1 MSSFRALCFIGI
13 GFAFLGIVRSG
24 SKQLTVE
31 ERIGTVELAVNQLS
45 MSVSR
50 ILKHL
55 KMEEVED
62 KPFLPDTAIVPGF
75 LNDTDLEER
84 VTVLESQMSN
94 VQDVAAI
101 EETVT
106 GLQANDENQQGAINS
121 LDFRLSQ
128 VELDGAVAFH
138 TYLGIYSTIPP
149 GTVVVMPN
157 VLVNLGN
164 GFNSETGTFTVPT
177 GGAGLYYL
185 YAHFMYD
192 IGDWVYIGIRRNGF
206 TLCYATNDDLQE
218 AQDHDASSCGAV
230 SVLDEGRKTFST
242 PCRKTNKF

>member
-1 MSSFRALCFIGI
+1 M
-13 GFAFLGIVRSG
+13 GFVLLGIAEPE

-31 ERIGTVELAVNQLS
+31 ERMGRVELTVDQLS
-45 MSVSR
+45 MSVSK

-62 KPFLPDTAIVPGF
+62 KPFLRDTAIVLGF

-94 VQDVAAI
+94 VQEDVATI
-101 EETVT
+101 EEMVT
-106 GLQANDENQQGAINS
+106 GLQANDENQQGSINS

-138 TYLGIYSTIPP
+138 AYLGIDSTIPP
-149 GTVVVMPN
+149 GSVVVMPN

-164 GFNSETGTFTVPT
+164 GFNYETGTFIVPT
-177 GGAGLYYL
+177 CGAGLYYL

-230 SVLDEGRKTFST
+230 SVLDEGKQSVST
-242 PCRKTNKF
+242 P

>member
-1 MSSFRALCFIGI
+1 MSISRTLCFIAI
-13 GFAFLGIVRSG
+13 GFALLGIAEPG

-31 ERIGTVELAVNQLS
+31 KRMGRVELAVNQLS
-45 MSVSR
+45 MSVSK

-55 KMEEVED
+55 KIEEVED
-62 KPFLPDTAIVPGF
+62 NPFLPDTVIVPEF

-84 VTVLESQMSN
+84 VTVLENQMSN
-94 VQDVAAI
+94 VQEDVAAI

-138 TYLGIYSTIPP
+138 AYLGIYSTIPP
-149 GTVVVMPN
+149 GSVVVMPN

-230 SVLDEGRKTFST
+230 SILNEGKQSF
-242 PCRKTNKF
+242 